1 MRTALRNL
9 YFSRAAFAA
18 VWVALASAAGSS
30 GGSRTSFGLGA
41 AALLLIYPMSDVVG
55 TAYDLRSNRSERAKL
70 LQRLNVFV
78 SLAAALMIG
87 VTAARSV
94 EGTMTVFAG
103 WAIVVGSLQLLVG
116 VRRLHV
122 LGGQWPMIISGAGSV
137 FGGTTFLGWT
147 LSASAAMHT
156 LIQYSVGGAVWYV
169 LSALWLMR
177 PTTPAERVAPPL
189 GD

>member
-18 VWVALASAAGSS
+18 AWVALASAVGSA

-55 TAYDLRSNRSERAKL
+55 TAYDVRHNRSDRAKL
-70 LQRLNVFV
+70 LQRVNVFV
-78 SLAAALMIG
+78 SLAAALLIA
-87 VTAARSV
+87 VTAGRSV
-94 EGTMTVFAG
+94 EATMTVFAA
-103 WAIVVGSLQLLVG
+103 WAIVVGLLQLLVG

-137 FGGTTFLGWT
+137 FAGTTFLGWT

-156 LIQYSVGGAVWYV
+156 LIQYSVGGAIWYV
-169 LSALWLMR
+169 LSAFWLMR
-177 PTTPAERVAPPL
+177 PTASAEPAAPPL